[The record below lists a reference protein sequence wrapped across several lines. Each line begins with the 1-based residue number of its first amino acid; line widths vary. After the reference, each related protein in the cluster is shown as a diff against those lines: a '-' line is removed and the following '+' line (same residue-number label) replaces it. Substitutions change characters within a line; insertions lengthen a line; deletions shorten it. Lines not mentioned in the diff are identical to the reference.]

1 MDDGLRR
8 EHFQRCHDE
17 IRVLFQCEERKR
29 VSFILF
35 CHLRAFENVQELEL
49 YSVETGAEA
58 GQPGDG
64 FQHIFPGLPGQPEDD
79 VNNDSDFALFEAF
92 VGIFE
97 DRECV
102 APVESM
108 SGAFMDGL
116 ETQLYPDRLYT
127 VQVGEH
133 VEDLIRQTVRPGAD
147 GDCGN
152 LRKGGCF
159 EEEIPKARRIAIG
172 ICEGLEVGDVSA
184 LIFRDPGGDLGI
196 YPASG
201 PRDLLCDGG
210 GGFREISGTAL
221 RAEGT
226 ATVSER
232 SVPVR
237 AGAACREGE
246 LIYFCPE
253 GLLQM
258 IGE

>member
-1 MDDGLRR
+1 M
-8 EHFQRCHDE
+8 
-17 IRVLFQCEERKR
+17 
-29 VSFILF
+29 F
-35 CHLRAFENVQELEL
+35 CHLRAFENVKELEL

-184 LIFRDPGGDLGI
+184 LIFRASAKSPEPPSEQKEQPP
-196 YPASG
+196 YP
-201 PRDLLCDGG
+201 
-210 GGFREISGTAL
+210 
-221 RAEGT
+221 
-226 ATVSER
+226 
-232 SVPVR
+232 SVPSRFGQVQP
-237 AGAACREGE
+237 AERES
-246 LIYFCPE
+246 LYTFVPKVSFR
-253 GLLQM
+253 
-258 IGE
+258 

>member
-1 MDDGLRR
+1 
-8 EHFQRCHDE
+8 
-17 IRVLFQCEERKR
+17 
-29 VSFILF
+29 
-35 CHLRAFENVQELEL
+35 
-49 YSVETGAEA
+49 
-58 GQPGDG
+58 
-64 FQHIFPGLPGQPEDD
+64 
-79 VNNDSDFALFEAF
+79 
-92 VGIFE
+92 
-97 DRECV
+97 
-102 APVESM
+102 M

-184 LIFRDPGGDLGI
+184 LIFRNPGGELGI

-201 PRDLLCDGG
+201 IFDLLCDGG